1 MPKNI
6 YVLVIKIFLR
16 FRCCCRRQCCLKM
29 SESMI
34 VFRVVLVR
42 WFMIMKTL
50 IQNHLRCQINDEACE
65 SGRIQIIR
73 MDAEDTALEKHEV
86 LFVSSGDFYNVFE
99 LCTVTVKHDNFFV
112 FNMKIY

>member
-42 WFMIMKTL
+42 WFMIMKIL
-50 IQNHLRCQINDEACE
+50 IQKHLRCQINGEAWE